1 MKWLKSVVNDN
12 HSIAIATV
20 LVALFLVWFISCQAT
35 VESLLT
41 PGKKVTRSE
50 LEAEWKYYSAVMK
63 SRTADLDSQDSLRQ
77 LILDQSN
84 LFLQTGTV
92 SPVGLGG
99 LLVSVGAIGFG
110 LDQRRKAQAAT
121 KKKPDASVS

>member
-1 MKWLKSVVNDN
+1 MKWLKTVLNDN
-12 HSIAIATV
+12 HSVTISCV

-41 PGKKVTRSE
+41 PGKKVTRGE

-84 LFLQTGTV
+84 LFLQTGSV

-121 KKKPDASVS
+121 KKKPDVSTG